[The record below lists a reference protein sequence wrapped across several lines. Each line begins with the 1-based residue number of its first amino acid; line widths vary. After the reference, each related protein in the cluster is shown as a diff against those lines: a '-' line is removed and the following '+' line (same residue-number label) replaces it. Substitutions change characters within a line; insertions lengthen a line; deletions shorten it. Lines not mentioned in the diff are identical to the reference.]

1 MKIFFDTEFTG
12 LHKNTTLISIGLVD
26 ENGRT
31 FYAEFSDYD
40 ESQCDEWI
48 KENVIKHLKWSIEG
62 PLEDFSNI
70 YVNDWEAYGTKK
82 YIKTVLADWLS
93 KYEEVELVSDCC
105 HYDMVLFVDI
115 FGSAW
120 TIPAVV
126 NPVCHNINQ
135 DIAEYFDISERKAF
149 DKSREEIIKTHNEEN
164 WYNPS
169 YKKIEIEGDKHNA
182 LYDAKVIKSI
192 YNIICK

>member
-1 MKIFFDTEFTG
+1 MPIFLFTG

-40 ESQCDEWI
+40 ESQCDDWI
-48 KENVIKHLKWSIEG
+48 HENVIKHLKWSNEG
-62 PLEDFSNI
+62 PLENFESI
-70 YVNDWEAYGTKK
+70 SSIHVNDWEAYGTKE

-120 TIPAVV
+120 SIPAVV
-126 NPVCHNINQ
+126 NPVCHDINQ
-135 DIAEYFDISERKAF
+135 DIARFYDITESRAFDI
-149 DKSREEIIKTHNEEN
+149 SREEIIKDSGYEVDGE
-164 WYNPS
+164 
-169 YKKIEIEGDKHNA
+169 KHNS
-182 LYDAKVIKSI
+182 LYDAKVIRAI
-192 YNIICK
+192 YNKLHKY